1 MQPEARLRA
10 RCAMFLRTCA
20 PGLKFTAIEH
30 GRKHTGTAE
39 QRAREWQALAAQG
52 LRQGL
57 GDMLLMP
64 PHSPGLWVELK
75 HGANKQTP
83 AQRAMQDDME
93 AIGWGY
99 VVCRSV
105 EALGHQLALRGIPLA
120 IGWQITAMRHD
131 ALLDGDA
138 PRRTPAKPRAVK
150 ATRKQVAKAN
160 ALMLGM
166 AGR

>member
-1 MQPEARLRA
+1 MQPEARLRS
-10 RCAMFLRTCA
+10 RCAMFLRACA
-20 PGLKFTAIEH
+20 PDLKFTAIEH
-30 GRKHTGTAE
+30 GRHHKGTAE

-52 LRQGL
+52 VRQGL

-75 HGANKQTP
+75 HGTNKQTP
-83 AQRAMQDDME
+83 AQHAMQRDME

-105 EALGHQLALRGIPLA
+105 ESLGHQLALRGIPLA

-138 PRRTPAKPRAVK
+138 PKRRPSKPRPAKPTARTLAKVARAR
-150 ATRKQVAKAN
+150 AET
-160 ALMLGM
+160 MF
-166 AGR
+166 